1 MLRTAELQGSLRAK
15 WLWSRELIPPWC
27 QPWGPF
33 VMLGRS
39 EGIRGNR
46 TGWLRMWTLGVR
58 ATVLNC
64 GLWQSH
70 GLQETVLLSAKWA
83 TVTTSGLS

>member
-1 MLRTAELQGSLRAK
+1 
-15 WLWSRELIPPWC
+15 
-27 QPWGPF
+27 
-33 VMLGRS
+33 
-39 EGIRGNR
+39 
-46 TGWLRMWTLGVR
+46 MWTLGVR

-70 GLQETVLLSAKWA
+70 GLQETVLLSAEWA